1 MIFIHKFIKTVTREL
16 DLLSGEM
23 VHLGEKKIEDL
34 RITVID
40 YDEGQIQEKEIKS
53 MEEYIPYEKKPTV
66 TWVNVDGIN
75 NVEVIEKI
83 GKHFKLHD
91 LTLEDI
97 LNTGQHPMLEDFGD
111 YIFLVLKMIYCDGKD
126 SDIIVEHTSLLVGQ
140 NFVISLQEGR
150 GDVFD
155 PVRKRIRL
163 GKGRIRKM
171 GPGYLAYALIDA
183 IVDNYFAVLQ
193 KIGEEIEFLEEE
205 IINTPSTDTLRKIY
219 NLKRELLF
227 LRKSIWPLR
236 EVISSMQREEFLLIK
251 EAAGIYLRDV
261 YDNLIQV
268 IDTIETFRDMLCGIL
283 EIYMSSNSNKMN
295 EIVKVLTIISTIFIP
310 LSFIASIYGMNI
322 LMPEKDYPWTYPVVI
337 VVMLLIGISMVIH
350 FRKKRW
356 L

>member
-1 MIFIHKFIKTVTREL
+1 MHKFIRTVTREL
-16 DLLSGEM
+16 DLPSGEM
-23 VHLGEKKIEDL
+23 VHLGEKKIEDYK
-34 RITVID
+34 ITVID
-40 YDEGQIQEKEIKS
+40 YDEGQFQEKEIKS
-53 MEEYIPYEKKPTV
+53 IEEYIPYEKNPTV

-83 GKHFKLHD
+83 GKHFNLHD
-91 LTLEDI
+91 LTMEDI
-97 LNTGQHPMLEDFGD
+97 LNTGQHPMIEDFGD
-111 YIFLVLKMIYCDGKD
+111 YLFLILKMIYCDGKD
-126 SDIIVEHTSLLVGQ
+126 SNIIVEHISLLIGQ

-150 GDVFD
+150 EDVFD
-155 PVRKRIRL
+155 PLRKRIRL

-171 GPGYLAYALIDA
+171 GAGYLAYALIDA
-183 IVDNYFAVLQ
+183 IVDNYFAVLH

-205 IINTPSTDTLRKIY
+205 IINTPSADTLRQVY

-236 EVISSMQREEFLLIK
+236 EVISCLSREESLLIK

-268 IDTIETFRDMLCGIL
+268 IDTIETFRDILCGIL

-295 EIVKVLTIISTIFIP
+295 EVVKVLTIISTIFIP

-350 FRKKRW
+350 FRKKKW

>member
-1 MIFIHKFIKTVTREL
+1 MHKFVRTVAREL
-16 DLLSGEM
+16 DLPSGEI
-23 VHLGEKKIEDL
+23 VHLGEKKIKDL
-34 RITVID
+34 KITIID
-40 YDEGQIQEKEIKS
+40 YDESQFQEKEIKS

-83 GKHFKLHD
+83 GKHFNLHD

-111 YIFLVLKMIYCDGKD
+111 YLFLVLKMIYCDGKD
-126 SDIIVEHTSLLVGQ
+126 HDTIVEHMSLLVGQ
-140 NFVISLQEGR
+140 NFIISFQEGC

-155 PVRKRIRL
+155 PVRKRIKL

-171 GPGYLAYALIDA
+171 GAGYLAYALLDA
-183 IVDNYFAVLQ
+183 IVDNYFAVLHRT
-193 KIGEEIEFLEEE
+193 GEEIEFLEEE
-205 IINTPSTDTLRKIY
+205 IINTPSVDTLRKIY

-236 EVISSMQREEFLLIK
+236 EVIGSLHREEFSLIK
-251 EAAGIYLRDV
+251 EASGIYMRDL

-268 IDTIETFRDMLCGIL
+268 IDTIEIFRDMLCSIL

-322 LMPEKDYPWTYPVVI
+322 LMPEKDYPLTYPVI
-337 VVMLLIGISMVIH
+337 ISVMLIVGISMVFY
-350 FRKKRW
+350 FRKKKW